1 MKQERDPWFESL
13 AGSAALSQSELL
25 ALQEDGFVVTRG
37 PVLATALPGLSG
49 AYDSAFLQADRV
61 DVKEGSTTTRV
72 LDFVNRGPE
81 FDGLYLHAPLLEAC
95 CKIIK
100 EPFRLSNLVAR
111 TLNPGKVPKKL
122 HVDFPND
129 DDGWPMVGF
138 IFMIDSFRSEN
149 GATCF
154 LPCSQGLTAAPDTF
168 DGVVP
173 ACGPAGS
180 MLIYNGSVWH
190 EHGANLTD
198 SPRRSVQGA
207 LIRRREK
214 PATDWRTR
222 MGPETLSRLG
232 PLATY
237 LLGF

>member
-1 MKQERDPWFESL
+1 MREKDPWFESL
-13 AGSAALSQSELL
+13 ADNAALSQSELL
-25 ALQEDGFVVTRG
+25 AIQENGFVVTPG
-37 PVLATALPGLSG
+37 PVLAADLPGLSRT
-49 AYDSAFLQADRV
+49 YDSAVLQADRL

-81 FDGLYLHAPLLEAC
+81 FDGLYLHAPLLEAG

-111 TLNPGKVPKKL
+111 TLNPGKVRQKL

-138 IFMIDSFRSEN
+138 IFMVDPFRLEN

-154 LPCSQGLTAAPDTF
+154 LPGSQGLTTAPDTF
-168 DGVVP
+168 DGVVA

-190 EHGANLTD
+190 EHGPNLTN

-207 LIRRREK
+207 LIRRRERS
-214 PATDWRTR
+214 ATDWQTR
-222 MGPETLSRLG
+222 MRRETLSRLG

>member
-1 MKQERDPWFESL
+1 MPANDPWFESIG
-13 AGSAALSQSELL
+13 ANSALSHSELR

-37 PVLATALPGLSG
+37 PVPTADLTGLAR
-49 AYDSAFLQADRV
+49 AYDSAVLQADPA

-72 LDFVNRGPE
+72 QDFANRGPE

-100 EPFRLSNLVAR
+100 EPFRLSSVLAR
-111 TLNPGKVPKKL
+111 TLNPGKVPKRL

-138 IFMIDSFRSEN
+138 IFMIDTFRPEN

-154 LPCSQGLTAAPDTF
+154 LPGSQGMTTAPDSF

-190 EHGANLTD
+190 EHGPNLTD
-198 SPRRSVQGA
+198 SPRRSIQGA
-207 LIRRREK
+207 LIRRTEK
-214 PATDWRTR
+214 PAIDWQTR
-222 MGPETLSRLG
+222 MRPETLSRLS
-232 PLATY
+232 PLAMY
-237 LLGF
+237 LLGL

>member
-1 MKQERDPWFESL
+1 MQVRDPWFESL

-138 IFMIDSFRSEN
+138 IFMIDSFRPEN

-154 LPCSQGLTAAPDTF
+154 LPCSQGLTTAPDTF

-190 EHGANLTD
+190 EHGPNLTD

-207 LIRRREK
+207 LIRRREQ
-214 PATDWRTR
+214 PSTDWQTR
-222 MGPETLSRLG
+222 MRPETLSRLG

-237 LLGF
+237 VLGF

>member
-1 MKQERDPWFESL
+1 MPGTDSWFESI
-13 AGSAALSQSELL
+13 AANTALSQLELHS
-25 ALQEDGFVVTRG
+25 LQEDGFIVTRG
-37 PVLATALPGLSG
+37 PGRTTDLAGLSR
-49 AYDSAFLQADRV
+49 AYDSAVRQADPA

-72 LDFVNRGPE
+72 QGFVNRGPE
-81 FDGLYLHAPLLEAC
+81 FDGLYLHAPLLDAC

-100 EPFRLSNLVAR
+100 EPFRLSAVAAR
-111 TLNPGKVPKKL
+111 TLNPGKVPKRL

-129 DDGWPMVGF
+129 IDGWPMVGF
-138 IFMIDSFRSEN
+138 IFMIDAFRPEN

-154 LPCSQGLTAAPDTF
+154 LPRSQGMTTTPDTF

-198 SPRRSVQGA
+198 SPRRSIQGA
-207 LIRRREK
+207 FIRRTEK
-214 PATDWRTR
+214 PTIDWQTR
-222 MGPETLSRLG
+222 IRPETRSCLS
-232 PLATY
+232 PLALY
-237 LLGF
+237 LLGL

>member
-1 MKQERDPWFESL
+1 MPDNDPWFESI
-13 AGSAALSQSELL
+13 AANTALSHSELR
-25 ALQEDGFVVTRG
+25 ALQEDGYVVTRG
-37 PVLATALPGLSG
+37 PVPTADLTGLAR
-49 AYDSAFLQADRV
+49 AYDSAVLQADPA

-72 LDFVNRGPE
+72 QDFANRGPE

-100 EPFRLSNLVAR
+100 EPFRLSSVLAR
-111 TLNPGKVPKKL
+111 TLNPGKVPKRL

-138 IFMIDSFRSEN
+138 IFMIDTFRPEN

-154 LPCSQGLTAAPDTF
+154 LPGSQEMTTAPDSF

-190 EHGANLTD
+190 EHGPNLTD
-198 SPRRSVQGA
+198 SPRRSIQGA
-207 LIRRREK
+207 LIRRTEK
-214 PATDWRTR
+214 PAIDWQTR
-222 MGPETLSRLG
+222 MRPETLSRLS
-232 PLATY
+232 PLAMY
-237 LLGF
+237 LLGL